1 LHRDSGTIPIAPRI
15 AQPFLTA
22 PANTVCQYQRYQLGT
37 GQLVLSQM
45 RGLMR
50 KPPMRVIAVA
60 ATKGGVGKTTIA
72 SALAVRAAEDNKRV
86 ALLDL
91 DPQESLASWW
101 DRRKSENPKLFEVDA
116 TTEAIDLLTAEGWDF
131 VFIDTPP
138 AKIELVEGGIAVA
151 DLVLIPCRPSALDI
165 EQADIAVELCE
176 AHGKPYAF
184 VLNHAAPA
192 WKLTKSSIEFLKF
205 GGRTVLEPPLTFRQA
220 YMAAMTVGK
229 SGPEV
234 EKDGAARAEI
244 DALWTA
250 VKALASQKKVRAA

>member
-1 LHRDSGTIPIAPRI
+1 
-15 AQPFLTA
+15 
-22 PANTVCQYQRYQLGT
+22 
-37 GQLVLSQM
+37 
-45 RGLMR
+45 MR
-50 KPPMRVIAVA
+50 KLPMRVIAVA
-60 ATKGGVGKTTIA
+60 ATKGGVGKTTIC
-72 SALAVRAAEDNKRV
+72 SALAVRAAEESKRV

-116 TTEAIDLLTAEGWDF
+116 TTEAIELLMSEGWEWVF
-131 VFIDTPP
+131 VDTPP
-138 AKIELVEGGIAVA
+138 AKIELIEPAIAVA

-165 EQADIAVELCE
+165 EQANIAVEMCE
-176 AHGKPYAF
+176 AHGKPFAF
-184 VLNHAAPA
+184 VLNHAAPS
-192 WKLTKSSIEFLKF
+192 WKLTKSSVEFLKF